1 MMHGRGTA
9 DRNRQM
15 LVMNSTTRVHA
26 ETARHCPSRGPRE
39 PCCGPL
45 KMSARRLAS
54 GGATRAQRLGSL
66 GRRRLFATSKCATKA
81 FDIDLE
87 PLRKRRE
94 AVGMERLSQSQ
105 RDEKRSGE
113 SVLRQL
119 RQ

>member
-1 MMHGRGTA
+1 MMHRRGTA

-15 LVMNSTTRVHA
+15 LVMTSTTRVHA
-26 ETARHCPSRGPRE
+26 EPARHCPSRGPRK

-66 GRRRLFATSKCATKA
+66 GRRRLFATRKCATKA

-87 PLRKRRE
+87 PLRERGE
-94 AVGMERLSQSQ
+94 AVRMERLSQSE
-105 RDEKRSGE
+105 RDQERSGE
-113 SVLRQL
+113 SLLRQP